1 MHPAMGS
8 GRGWRAMNYYSYE
21 LAQSVLAPLRWG
33 ANGLKAQLTS
43 PLNPF
48 RTLLWPR
55 MMAAG
60 CDVFESVTRRY
71 GKPEWGISATR
82 VGGVPV
88 EVRVET
94 ALKKT
99 FCNLL
104 HFNRD
109 EQMIGRRG
117 DPKVLVV
124 APMSGHYATL
134 LRGTVQAML
143 PEHDVYITDWIDAR
157 MVPASEGPFDLD
169 DFIDYIIEFVR
180 FLGNNTHIIAV
191 CQPSVPVLAAVAV
204 MAARQDPLLPASMT
218 LMGGPIDTRRNP
230 TAVNKLAAEKP
241 MSWFRRNVISHV
253 PFPNPG
259 FMRPVYPG
267 FIQLTGFMTMN
278 LDRHMNAHRKLFD
291 HLVTGDCDSVQQ
303 HRDFYEEYLAVMD
316 LPAEFYL
323 QTVQTVFRDHALPD
337 GFMLHRGAL
346 VDCKAITKTA
356 LMTVEGERDD
366 ICGLGQTE
374 AAHDLCANIPMD
386 EKYHYVQ
393 PGVGHYGV
401 FNGTRWRTE
410 IQPRIREFIRT
421 IQFKRKVGTSL
432 RMSLPYRGLRQDREE
447 IVEYKS
453 PQGAGPA

>member
-1 MHPAMGS
+1 
-8 GRGWRAMNYYSYE
+8 MNYYAYE
-21 LAQSVLAPLRWG
+21 MAHSVLAPLRWG
-33 ANGLKAQLTS
+33 AQGIKHQLTS

-48 RTLLWPR
+48 RTHLLPR
-55 MMAAG
+55 MMAAS
-60 CDVFESVTRRY
+60 CDVFESITRRY
-71 GKPEWGISATR
+71 GKPEFGITETR
-82 VGGVPV
+82 IGGMPVPV
-88 EVRVET
+88 AEEVV
-94 ALKKT
+94 LKKP
-99 FCNLL
+99 FCQLV

-109 EQMIGRRG
+109 ETVTGKRY
-117 DPKVLVV
+117 DPKVLLI

-134 LRGTVQAML
+134 LRGTVEAMIK
-143 PEHDVYITDWIDAR
+143 EHDVYITDWMDAR
-157 MVPASEGPFDLD
+157 NVPASEGPFDLD
-169 DFIDYIIEFVR
+169 DFIDYIISFIH
-180 FLGNNTHIIAV
+180 FLGPNTHVIAV
-191 CQPSVPVLAAVAV
+191 CQPSVPALMAAAV
-204 MAARQDPLLPASMT
+204 MAGRDDPLAPASMT

-230 TAVNKLAAEKP
+230 TAVNKLAAKKP
-241 MSWFRRNVISHV
+241 IEWFRRNVISHV

-278 LDRHMNAHRKLFD
+278 LDRHITAHRKLFD
-291 HLVTGDCDSVQQ
+291 HLVEGDCDSVQQ

-323 QTVQTVFRDHALPD
+323 QTVKIVFQDHALPD
-337 GFMLHRGAL
+337 GFMTHRGEL
-346 VDCKAITKTA
+346 VDCRAITKTA

-421 IQFKRKVGTSL
+421 IGFKRRVGTSL
-432 RMSLPYRGLRQDREE
+432 KMSLPYRGLRQDREA
-447 IVEYKS
+447 IVEYDR
-453 PQGAGPA
+453 GV